1 MLRSLDL
8 VGRADDLQTVNRWID
23 ERSEAHKQGIDRAE
37 DGRKT
42 ILDLLLQ
49 PEEGEKPLSKASVV
63 DETYSFCFAG
73 THTTSFT
80 MSLSTYYL
88 LSNPDKL
95 EKLRQE
101 IQTVQ
106 PNDEG
111 LLEFAALRTLPYL
124 TAVIKESLRMSSPVP
139 GVIPRCVP
147 EGGMTWAGHFLPA
160 GVSQRSCPKR
170 MSTSSD
176 SGIDFR
182 FHLHPDGAR

>member
-1 MLRSLDL
+1 
-8 VGRADDLQTVNRWID
+8 
-23 ERSEAHKQGIDRAE
+23 
-37 DGRKT
+37 
-42 ILDLLLQ
+42 
-49 PEEGEKPLSKASVV
+49 
-63 DETYSFCFAG
+63 
-73 THTTSFT
+73 